1 MIYKNKITSIFRF
14 IMGVTLIPLMG
25 VVLPSCA
32 EDTITLGSDVEE
44 GIPVELSIK
53 YSIPDMDVVSRSLT
67 PEQECTV
74 ENLWIGIYSTTTG
87 KLLNELPDGGYYTV
101 KSNIEEPDSRPLDAT
116 INTLSGSCYIVAVGN
131 VTQNLGCTDN
141 DDLLAALG
149 VSKGDR
155 SLTLAQLLAKAD
167 TWEKYK
173 SISHVLNQADNVQY
187 MTPTLPMEGSY
198 TANNTCPTEG
208 DPEVVVISPSKNGAT
223 VALPGVIHLRRLVAK
238 NKVIIKTVAN
248 VTFEPTSW
256 QLVNNPVMSYLH
268 EQSGNSADVS
278 TYFSGTTGNF
288 KDNYY
293 HSPLS
298 YQFDSEGT
306 DVTFEFYQLEN
317 KHTGLSWDE
326 TSQTGVREKKYEDRE
341 SEFKD
346 DNGKNTGIYRSLVRE
361 ASAPVIGDVASMNNR
376 ASYVQI
382 SGTVTYYIHQDDDP
396 KTAKPVNPNTTGAVQ
411 RTGYVTYTFHLGFVG
426 GVVSDFNCR
435 RNTNYTYTMTINSLN
450 NIVVEAMSDAENQPG
465 GEGDVLDSTNN
476 VIELDAHYS
485 AFNVQLTDDEIKSL
499 SYEIRAPYGNEI
511 KAFRRVN
518 EDIDNSGEDMLPAAD
533 GSEDQF
539 VNWIRMRPTTGAN
552 VIADYYTGKR
562 EAFTLEEMR
571 TGNHLSTSGND
582 EDGHYYTVFVNEN
595 VYHFGKDGTPIS
607 DTGDERNQDWTK
619 FVNKPDR
626 IFNLIAV
633 RRGTSTDG
641 ESTYGQYKY
650 AVRQKSIQTY
660 YNTTGNVADRA
671 LGVEHVNE
679 SYGLNLRWSSA
690 VTTPT
695 GGWNPDNGRWN
706 MAYYVRDKNWNTF
719 VNLSR
724 LMTVPAINNNNMV
737 AGWRTKPETTYNVPQ
752 MRAITGNTSG
762 GLESGQTLTRR
773 PGDPQT
779 DATFY
784 EIMTQCL
791 SRNRDLDGNG
801 HIDANEIRW
810 YLPAMGKYAR
820 MMIGRNSLETPLFDP
835 ADITPPG
842 VNDPFSESMQSF
854 ACFHYASSDN
864 LLLMSEWG
872 MWIERFGF
880 NATQNGNGDGGKKGY
895 ALAWQVRC
903 VRNLGANMTDVI
915 TEDPVQRAYT
925 VDPDTRTVEM
935 KYYEQNAVRTAYY
948 GPGQPMQTHGVFEAQ
963 NLPYRKFQYAQ
974 NDIQTATGSPS
985 IANYFLSITSADRLT
1000 YTQWGTSVNAN
1011 ALCSQYS
1018 EEGAPAGSWRVPNQ
1032 TELTI
1037 LRRETT
1043 TVFDVSALYN
1053 GYTGG
1058 RVDVAGMWVWP
1069 SCTVNYLGPTGN
1081 SRVYMGVYFNNHR
1094 QGGGAT
1100 NRYWS
1105 NTANFDVGGTTRLRL
1120 RCVRDIRE

>member
-1 MIYKNKITSIFRF
+1 
-14 IMGVTLIPLMG
+14 MGATLIPLMG

-67 PEQECTV
+67 PEQERTV

-101 KSNIEEPDSRPLDAT
+101 KSNIEEPDSSPLDAT

-141 DDLLAALG
+141 GELLAALG
-149 VSKGDR
+149 ASKGDR

-173 SISHVLNQADNVQY
+173 SISHVLNQADNDQY

-238 NKVIIKTVAN
+238 NKVIIKTIAN

-341 SEFKD
+341 SEFKND
-346 DNGKNTGIYRSLVRE
+346 DGKNTGIYKSLVRTP
-361 ASAPVIGDVASMNNR
+361 SAPVIGDVASMNNR

-382 SGTVTYYIHQDDDP
+382 SGTVTYYILQNDDP
-396 KTAKPVNPNTTGAVQ
+396 ETATPVNPNTAGAVQ
-411 RTGYVTYTFHLGFVG
+411 RTGYVTYTFHLGYVG
-426 GVVSDFNCR
+426 DVASDFNCR

-476 VIELDAHYS
+476 VIELDAHYA
-485 AFNVQLTDDEIKSL
+485 AFNVQLTESEIKSL
-499 SYEIRAPYGNEI
+499 SYEIRAPYGDEI

-518 EDIDNSGEDMLPAAD
+518 KGIDYSGEDMLPTD
-533 GSEDQF
+533 DERQF
-539 VNWIRMRPTTGAN
+539 VEWVRMRPTTGAD
-552 VIADYYTGKR
+552 VIANYNDDG

-571 TGNHLSTSGND
+571 SGDHLSASG
-582 EDGHYYTVFVNEN
+582 YYTVFINEN
-595 VYHFGKDGTPIS
+595 VYHFGKDGTPHS

-706 MAYYVRDKNWNTF
+706 MAYYVKGENWKTF
-719 VNLSR
+719 VNLNA
-724 LMTVPAINNNNMV
+724 LMTVPAVNNSNMV
-737 AGWRTKPETTYNVPQ
+737 AGWQQKDKTTYNVPQ
-752 MRAITGNTSG
+752 MRALTGTNLTSG
-762 GLESGQTLTRR
+762 GLESGQTLTHNAA
-773 PGDPQT
+773 DPQT
-779 DATFY
+779 TSTFY

-835 ADITPPG
+835 TDVTPPG
-842 VNDPFSESMQSF
+842 VSNPYSPSLTSIGRFS
-854 ACFHYASSDN
+854 CFHYASSDN

-872 MWIERFGF
+872 LWIERFGF
-880 NATQNGNGDGGKKGY
+880 NATQGSGWNISYGNKSGY
-895 ALAWQVRC
+895 ALAWQIRC
-903 VRNLGANMTDVI
+903 VRNLGADMTEVVDN
-915 TEDPVQRAYT
+915 DPVQRAYII
-925 VDPDTRTVEM
+925 DHESRTVEM

-948 GPGQPMQTHGVFEAQ
+948 GPGQPMQTHNVFEPQ
-963 NLPYRKFQYAQ
+963 NLPYYKFQYAKE
-974 NDIQTATGSPS
+974 DVQTATGTP
-985 IANYFLSITSADRLT
+985 NVNNGFVSITSGDRLI
-1000 YTQWGTSVNAN
+1000 YSQWGASVDAN
-1011 ALCSQYS
+1011 TLCSQY
-1018 EEGAPAGSWRVPNQ
+1018 EEDGAPAGSWRVPNQ

-1043 TVFDVSALYN
+1043 TVFDISGLYD
-1053 GYTGG
+1053 GG
-1058 RVDVAGMWVWP
+1058 STNVNGMWCWP
-1069 SCTVNYLGPTGN
+1069 SCTVNYLGQSGN
-1081 SRVYMGVYFNNHR
+1081 NSAYMCVYYNNNR
-1094 QGGGAT
+1094 QKGD
-1100 NRYWS
+1100 NDEEYRYWS
-1105 NTANFDVGGTTRLRL
+1105 NTANLDLSTGTLNTRLRL

>member
-1 MIYKNKITSIFRF
+1 
-14 IMGVTLIPLMG
+14 MGATLIPLMG

-67 PEQECTV
+67 PEQERTV

-101 KSNIEEPDSRPLDAT
+101 KSNIEEPDSSPLDAI

-141 DDLLAALG
+141 GELLAALG
-149 VSKGDR
+149 ASQGDR

-223 VALPGVIHLRRLVAK
+223 VPLPGVIHLRRLVAK
-238 NKVIIKTVAN
+238 NKVIIKTAAN

-298 YQFDSEGT
+298 YQFDSDGT
-306 DVTFEFYQLEN
+306 DVSFEFYQLEN

-341 SEFKD
+341 SEFKND
-346 DNGKNTGIYRSLVRE
+346 DGKNTGIYRSLVRE

-382 SGTVTYYIHQDDDP
+382 SGTVTYYIRQNDKP
-396 KTAKPVNPNTTGAVQ
+396 ETAKPVSPDTEGAVQ
-411 RTGYVTYTFHLGFVG
+411 RTGYVTYTFHLGYVG
-426 GVVSDFNCR
+426 DVASDFNCR
-435 RNTNYTYTMTINSLN
+435 RNTNYTYTMTIEGLN
-450 NIVVEAMSDAENQPG
+450 KIIVEAMSDAENQPG

-476 VIELDAHYS
+476 VIELDAHYA
-485 AFNVQLTDDEIKSL
+485 AFNVQLTPSEIESL

-518 EDIDNSGEDMLPAAD
+518 KGIDNSGEDMLPTD
-533 GSEDQF
+533 DERQF
-539 VNWIRMRPTTGAN
+539 VEWVRMRPTTGAD
-552 VIADYYTGKR
+552 VIANYNDDG

-571 TGNHLSTSGND
+571 SGDHLSASG
-582 EDGHYYTVFVNEN
+582 YYTVFINEN
-595 VYHFGKDGTPIS
+595 VYHFGKDGTPHS

-660 YNTTGNVADRA
+660 YNTTGDVADRA

-690 VTTPT
+690 VTTPS

-706 MAYYVRDKNWNTF
+706 MASYVKGENWKAF
-719 VNLSR
+719 VDLNA
-724 LMTVPAINNNNMV
+724 LMTVPAVNNSNMV
-737 AGWRTKPETTYNVPQ
+737 AGWQQKDKTTYNVPQ
-752 MRAITGNTSG
+752 MLEITTNANYPTSG
-762 GLESGQTLTRR
+762 GLESGQRLRVR
-773 PGDPQT
+773 DGDPQT

-791 SRNRDLDGNG
+791 SRNRDLNGNG
-801 HIDANEIRW
+801 KIDANEIRW

-835 ADITPPG
+835 VDITPPG
-842 VNDPFSESMQSF
+842 VNNPIGESMESF

-880 NATQNGNGDGGKKGY
+880 NGSQGSSTSASGNKAGY

-903 VRNLGANMTDVI
+903 VRNLGADMRDVI
-915 TEDPVQRAYT
+915 TTDPVQRAYT

-948 GPGQPMQTHGVFEAQ
+948 GPGQPMQTHAVFDAQ

-974 NDIQTATGSPS
+974 NDVESSKDVTPS
-985 IANYFLSITSADRLT
+985 IEDYFLSIKSADQVK
-1000 YTQWGTSVNAN
+1000 YSDWGKSVDAN

-1018 EEGAPAGSWRVPNQ
+1018 EDGAPAGSWRVPNQ

-1043 TVFDVSALYN
+1043 TVFDVSDLYN
-1053 GYTGG
+1053 GYNGG
-1058 RVDVAGMWVWP
+1058 TVNNDGMWVWP
-1069 SCTVNYLGPTGN
+1069 SSTVNYLGPTGDN
-1081 SRVYMGVYFNNHR
+1081 RIFMCVYFNNHR
-1094 QGGGAT
+1094 QGGGAA

-1105 NTANFDVGGTTRLRL
+1105 NSAYVDIGILNTQLRL

>member
-1 MIYKNKITSIFRF
+1 
-14 IMGVTLIPLMG
+14 MGATLIPLMG

-67 PEQECTV
+67 PEQERTV

-87 KLLNELPDGGYYTV
+87 KLLNELPDAGYYTV
-101 KSNIEEPDSRPLDAT
+101 SSNTAEHTPRPLDAP
-116 INTLSGSCYIVAVGN
+116 INTVSGSCYIVAVGN
-131 VTQNLGCTDN
+131 VTQNLGSTDN
-141 DDLLAALG
+141 GALLAALG
-149 VSKGDR
+149 ASQGDR

-238 NKVIIKTVAN
+238 NKVIIKTAAN

-268 EQSGNSADVS
+268 EQNGNSADVS

-306 DVTFEFYQLEN
+306 DVSFEFYQLEN
-317 KHTGLSWDE
+317 KHTGLSWE
-326 TSQTGVREKKYEDRE
+326 EASKTGVQEYKHRE

-346 DNGKNTGIYRSLVRE
+346 ADGKNTGIYRSLVRTG
-361 ASAPVIGDVASMNNR
+361 SAPVIGDVASMNNR

-382 SGTVTYYIHQDDDP
+382 SGTVTYYILQNDDP
-396 KTAKPVNPNTTGAVQ
+396 ETATPVNPNTAGAVQ
-411 RTGYVTYTFHLGFVG
+411 RTGYVTYTFHLGYVG
-426 GVVSDFNCR
+426 DVASDFNCR

-476 VIELDAHYS
+476 VIELDAHYA
-485 AFNVQLTDDEIKSL
+485 AFNVQLTEAEIRSL

-511 KAFRRVN
+511 KAFRKVN
-518 EDIDNSGEDMLPAAD
+518 RELDTSSEDIEPTAD
-533 GSEDQF
+533 EAQF
-539 VNWIRMRPTTGAN
+539 VEWVRMRPTTGAN
-552 VIADYYTGKR
+552 VIADYYTGGR
-562 EAFTLEEMR
+562 EAFTLKEMR
-571 TGNHLSTSGND
+571 EDEHFSTSG
-582 EDGHYYTVFVNEN
+582 YYTVFINEN
-595 VYHFGKDGTPIS
+595 VYHFGKDGTPLS

-660 YNTTGNVADRA
+660 YNTTGDVADRA
-671 LGVEHVNE
+671 LGAEHVNE

-690 VTTPT
+690 VATPS

-706 MAYYVRDKNWNTF
+706 MASHVRNKSWNTF
-719 VNLSR
+719 VNLNA
-724 LMTVPAINNNNMV
+724 LMTVPAVNNNNMV
-737 AGWRTKPETTYNVPQ
+737 AGWQQKEETTYNVPQ

-779 DATFY
+779 GSTFY

-791 SRNRDLDGNG
+791 SRNRDLNGNG
-801 HIDANEIRW
+801 QIDADEIRW

-835 ADITPPG
+835 AAVSPSDLS
-842 VNDPFSESMQSF
+842 NNPFSEDMQSL

-872 MWIERFGF
+872 LWIERFGF
-880 NATQNGNGDGGKKGY
+880 NATQNGATAGGKRGY

-903 VRNLGANMTDVI
+903 VRNLGADMTDVI
-915 TEDPVQRAYT
+915 EADPVQRAYT
-925 VDPDTRTVEM
+925 VDPVTRTIEM

-948 GPGQPMQTHGVFEAQ
+948 GPGQPMQTHSVFEAQ

-974 NDIQTATGSPS
+974 NDVQTATGDPS

-1037 LRRETT
+1037 LRRETF

-1058 RVDVAGMWVWP
+1058 TVDNAGMWVWP
-1069 SCTVNYLGPTGN
+1069 SCTINYLGPTGN
-1081 SRVYMGVYFNNHR
+1081 NSVYMGVYFNNHR

-1105 NTANFDVGGTTRLRL
+1105 NTANFDVGYSSTRLRL
-1120 RCVRDIRE
+1120 RCVRDILE

>member
-1 MIYKNKITSIFRF
+1 
-14 IMGVTLIPLMG
+14 MGATLIPLMG

-67 PEQECTV
+67 PAQERTV

-101 KSNIEEPDSRPLDAT
+101 KSNIEEPDSSPLDAI

-141 DDLLAALG
+141 GELLAALG
-149 VSKGDR
+149 ASKGDR

-198 TANNTCPTEG
+198 ISPKKPCPTEG

-238 NKVIIKTVAN
+238 NKVIVKTAAN

-278 TYFSGTTGNF
+278 TYFSNTTGNF

-317 KHTGLSWDE
+317 KHTGLTWDE

-341 SEFKD
+341 SEFKND
-346 DNGKNTGIYRSLVRE
+346 DGKNTGIYKSLVRE

-382 SGTVTYYIHQDDDP
+382 SGTVTYYIRQNDKP
-396 KTAKPVNPNTTGAVQ
+396 ETAKPVSPDTEGAVQ
-411 RTGYVTYTFHLGFVG
+411 RTGYVTYTFHLGYVG
-426 GVVSDFNCR
+426 DVASDFNCR
-435 RNTNYTYTMTINSLN
+435 RNTNYTYTMTIEGLN
-450 NIVVEAMSDAENQPG
+450 KIIVEAMSDAENQPG

-476 VIELDAHYS
+476 VIELDAHYA
-485 AFNVQLTDDEIKSL
+485 AFNVQLTEAEIKSL

-518 EDIDNSGEDMLPAAD
+518 KGIDNSGEDMLPTD
-533 GSEDQF
+533 DERQF
-539 VNWIRMRPTTGAN
+539 VEWVRMRPTTGAD
-552 VIADYYTGKR
+552 VIANYNDDG

-571 TGNHLSTSGND
+571 SGDHLSASG
-582 EDGHYYTVFVNEN
+582 YYTVFINEN
-595 VYHFGKDGTPIS
+595 VYHFGKDGTPHS

-719 VNLSR
+719 VNLNA
-724 LMTVPAINNNNMV
+724 LMTVPAVNNSYIV
-737 AGWRTKPETTYNVPQ
+737 DGWTTKPETTYNVPQ
-752 MRAITGNTSG
+752 MRAITGTNPNSG
-762 GLESGQTLTRR
+762 GLEPGQRLRVR
-773 PGDPQT
+773 NGDPQT

-791 SRNRDLDGNG
+791 SRNRDLNGNKQ
-801 HIDANEIRW
+801 IDANEIRW

-835 ADITPPG
+835 AAVSPSDLS
-842 VNDPFSESMQSF
+842 NNPFSESMQSL

-880 NATQNGNGDGGKKGY
+880 NGSQGSSTSSSGNKAGY

-903 VRNLGANMTDVI
+903 VRNLGADMRDVI
-915 TEDPVQRAYT
+915 TTDPVQRAYT
-925 VDPDTRTVEM
+925 VDPATRTIEM

-948 GPGQPMQTHGVFEAQ
+948 GTGQPMQTHGVFEAQ

-974 NDIQTATGSPS
+974 NDVQSATGSPS
-985 IANYFLSITSADRLT
+985 ITGSFLSITSADRLT